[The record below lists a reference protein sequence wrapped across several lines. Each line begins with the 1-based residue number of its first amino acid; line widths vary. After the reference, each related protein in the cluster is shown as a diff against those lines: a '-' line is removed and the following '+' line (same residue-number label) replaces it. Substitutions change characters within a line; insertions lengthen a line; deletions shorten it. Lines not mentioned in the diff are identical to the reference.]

1 MDQTA
6 DITRPRYDY
15 QELQSY
21 LEGYVQAETDRLMS
35 DDDFVNDPEIQWTRW
50 DARVNAC
57 ERLQH
62 SVGIMFARE
71 LINIEL
77 D

>member
-1 MDQTA
+1 MSDHST
-6 DITRPRYDY
+6 PRYDY
-15 QELQSY
+15 QELKSY

-62 SVGIMFARE
+62 SVEIMFARE
-71 LINIEL
+71 LIKIEI

>member
-1 MDQTA
+1 MSDHT
-6 DITRPRYDY
+6 TPRYDY
-15 QELQSY
+15 QELQRY
-21 LEGYVQAETDRLMS
+21 LEGYVKAETDRLMS

-71 LINIEL
+71 LIKIEL

>member
-1 MDQTA
+1 MDQTTHTPPA
-6 DITRPRYDY
+6 RYDY

-21 LEGYVQAETDRLMS
+21 LQGYVQAETDRLMS
-35 DDDFVNDPEIQWTRW
+35 DHDFVNDPEIQWTSW

-57 ERLQH
+57 ERLQR

-71 LINIEL
+71 LINIEI

>member
-1 MDQTA
+1 MSDHST
-6 DITRPRYDY
+6 PRYDY
-15 QELQSY
+15 QELKSY

-57 ERLQH
+57 ERLQN
-62 SVGIMFARE
+62 SVEIMFARE
-71 LINIEL
+71 LIKIEI